1 VQALIDHQRQQRR
14 AVSVDPPRQ
23 CAEQPDLKGPQ
34 MDTAMIDDVDIG
46 ALENAP
52 QLGRPEGILMA
63 IVGPQSDR

>member
-1 VQALIDHQRQQRR
+1 
-14 AVSVDPPRQ
+14 
-23 CAEQPDLKGPQ
+23 
-34 MDTAMIDDVDIG
+34 MDTAMIDDVDMG